1 MTEIITRD
9 EFAQLA
15 ARLDVL
21 EREVDGEKMVT
32 RHVLSETR
40 RTSDRLIGL
49 EARLDRMEGKVDDL
63 GKRLD
68 EALRRLAAI
77 DGKVAAL
84 TTALPGIVAEALRT
98 ALRERDGR

>member
-49 EARLDRMEGKVDDL
+49 EARLDRMEGKVDEL
-63 GKRLD
+63 GKKLD
-68 EALRRLAAI
+68 DTLRRLAAV